1 MARPCSITS
10 QWVCSPSAQTLEQV
24 QRQICSMQC
33 HSSLGGGQQFS
44 KSQVAINHANESGQ
58 ELGLMETQLRN
69 FSSTTHFLREEL
81 AKSKT
86 ERLKS
91 YLLSQ
96 HSLSKRLMKSQVYE
110 RSGRIRGQWSDLRDT
125 DSSQSLQTGC
135 GNTLG
140 ELPAFIC
147 SVFFSMKED

>member
-1 MARPCSITS
+1 MS
-10 QWVCSPSAQTLEQV
+10 QWVCSSSEQTLEQV

-33 HSSLGGGQQFS
+33 NSSLGGGQQFS

-58 ELGLMETQLRN
+58 ELALMETQLRN
-69 FSSTTHFLREEL
+69 FSSTTHFLGEES

-91 YLLSQ
+91 FLPSQ
-96 HSLSKRLMKSQVYE
+96 HSLSKRLMRSQVDE
-110 RSGRIRGQWSDLRDT
+110 GSGRIRGQCSDLKDT
-125 DSSQSLQTGC
+125 DSSQSLQRGC
-135 GNTLG
+135 GNTFG

-147 SVFFSMKED
+147 SVFSSMKGD